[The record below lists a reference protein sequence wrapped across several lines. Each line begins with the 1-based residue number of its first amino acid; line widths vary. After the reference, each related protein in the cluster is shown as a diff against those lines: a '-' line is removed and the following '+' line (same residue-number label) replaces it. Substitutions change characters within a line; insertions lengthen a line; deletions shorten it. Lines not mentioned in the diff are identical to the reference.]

1 MIKTKTPRPFLYVPE
16 KGTENWK
23 FNEFYNTLSQTFQS
37 IRFCNHNKKMSLSY
51 LNAEVLYSLVWCLD
65 EAEDMLKRFST
76 PNYLQFGPNWVQI
89 GHSNPEIEKL
99 ESFEEDGKEI
109 TEPPRSLVWCLAG

>member
-1 MIKTKTPRPFLYVPE
+1 
-16 KGTENWK
+16 
-23 FNEFYNTLSQTFQS
+23 
-37 IRFCNHNKKMSLSY
+37 MSLSY

-65 EAEDMLKRFST
+65 EAEDVLKRFST

-99 ESFEEDGKEI
+99 ESSKEDGQEI
-109 TEPPRSLVWCLAG
+109 TERPRLEARVVSV